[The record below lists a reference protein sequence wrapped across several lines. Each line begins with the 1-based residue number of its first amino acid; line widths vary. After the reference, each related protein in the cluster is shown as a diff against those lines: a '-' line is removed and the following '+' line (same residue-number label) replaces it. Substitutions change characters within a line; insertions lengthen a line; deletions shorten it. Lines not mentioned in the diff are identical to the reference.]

1 MALDVEGL
9 YLRYGPAVLRRCRS
23 ILRDPSAAEDVAQEV
38 FVSALRFE
46 ARLRDE
52 APGALLLR
60 IATNLSLNRLRGERR
75 RPEDADPDVALRIAR
90 ASDDDGASAES
101 RAVARNLLARL
112 FRPDD
117 PLAASTQT
125 LAFMHLV
132 DGMTLDEVAREAR
145 LSVSGRPQT
154 VAHAARP
161 AGRIAGGRVA
171 MKNPN
176 DESRWML
183 ERLALGELDAATAAD
198 LRRRLTAA
206 GVDVD
211 EALARLAASNA
222 ELLAAHPPARVV
234 PAIRNRA
241 AQRGQVATARPRRA
255 PWLAVPVALAG
266 ALALALWAR
275 PGLHGPAPARRRRP
289 GADHV
294 EGFARGRHAPAGLPA
309 RIERRSRAARRRPR
323 R

>member
-23 ILRDPSAAEDVAQEV
+23 ILRDPGAAEDVAQEV

-90 ASDDDGASAES
+90 AGDDGASAES

-145 LSVSGRPQT
+145 LSVSGVRKRLRT
-154 VAHAARP
+154 LR
-161 AGRIAGGRVA
+161 G
-171 MKNPN
+171 
-176 DESRWML
+176 
-183 ERLALGELDAATAAD
+183 RLAELQED
-198 LRRRLTAA
+198 
-206 GVDVD
+206 G
-211 EALARLAASNA
+211 
-222 ELLAAHPPARVV
+222 
-234 PAIRNRA
+234 
-241 AQRGQVATARPRRA
+241 
-255 PWLAVPVALAG
+255 
-266 ALALALWAR
+266 
-275 PGLHGPAPARRRRP
+275 
-289 GADHV
+289 
-294 EGFARGRHAPAGLPA
+294 
-309 RIERRSRAARRRPR
+309 SR
-323 R
+323 